1 MAVLRQQP
9 IILLKWLRA
18 YLSRNRQA
26 RNAAL
31 MSGIALVVGAVVKIR
46 SMLRPEKKST
56 LRRSNSAIVLPDGS
70 REIVVPY
77 RDEDHRVVIHPIR
90 NVVFEAHRRL
100 FLDKRGEQAAPVEGK
115 AGVNKRF
122 WKQFS
127 ALWSIMCP
135 RLFSKVSLLIGLNAC
150 FLIARTWLSLVVARL
165 DGAIVRDLVGANGK
179 GFTKGL
185 VLWLLIAFPAS
196 YTNSMIRYL
205 QSKISI
211 DFRTRLVRYVN
222 DLYLNNKSVY
232 YKVQIDG
239 AIEGIDQFMTEDIG
253 NFCETA
259 ATIYGNIGKP
269 LIDLFVF
276 NYQLANS
283 VGLPAMTLILASYV
297 LTASILRKI
306 SPAFGKLAAASS
318 KLEGTY
324 RNAHGRLI
332 TNAEEIA
339 FYNGAEREKSILE
352 RAYAA
357 LEQHIESVYK
367 IRISYEMAE
376 DYVIKYSWSA
386 IGLIC
391 CSLPVFLP
399 KLSGGSSGALS
410 AVNEAQRQRDRTR
423 AFIVNKRIL
432 LALAEA
438 GARLMYSYKDLA
450 ELSGYTSRVYTLLST
465 LHRVHA
471 NAYTPPK
478 GELFPAK
485 YSLADVHGT
494 VQEGYNGIRFE
505 NLPIILPAPAGKSG
519 EEIIHQLNLTIK
531 DGEHTIFTGPNG
543 CGKSAISRVVAGL
556 WPAYRGLLSKPLQNS
571 IFFIPQRPYLT
582 VGSLRDQVIYPHT
595 YVDMV
600 AAGRDDEDIQKILV
614 IVKLAYLRKREGGFD
629 TQKNWKDVL
638 SGGEKQRINLARLF
652 YHRPTFAILDE
663 ATSAVTSDVEGSMYR
678 SAKDFGITLV
688 TFSHRPTLLKYH
700 NAQVKIENKE
710 WELQKIG
717 SDTEKLSYDKE
728 IATLEE
734 SLEDIERAKERRQEI
749 EELLQPKKAR

>member
-1 MAVLRQQP
+1 
-9 IILLKWLRA
+9 
-18 YLSRNRQA
+18 
-26 RNAAL
+26 
-31 MSGIALVVGAVVKIR
+31 MSGIALVVSVVLKIR
-46 SMLRPEKKST
+46 SMLQPEKKST
-56 LRRSNSAIVLPDGS
+56 LRRSNSAVVLPDGS
-70 REIVVPY
+70 REIIVPY
-77 RDEDHRVVIHPIR
+77 RNEDHRVVIHPTR

-127 ALWSIMCP
+127 ALWSIICP

-185 VLWLLIAFPAS
+185 VVWLFIALPAS

-259 ATIYGNIGKP
+259 ATIYGNVGKP

-276 NYQLANS
+276 NYQLANY
-283 VGLPAMTLILASYV
+283 VGLQGMTLILASYV

-306 SPAFGKLAAASS
+306 SPAFGKLAAVSS

-339 FYNGAEREKSILE
+339 FYNGAEREKGILE

-376 DYVIKYSWSA
+376 DYIIKYSWSA
-386 IGLIC
+386 MGLIC

-399 KLSGGSSGALS
+399 KLSAGSSGALS
-410 AVNEAQRQRDRTR
+410 AVNDTQRQRDRTR

-505 NLPIILPAPAGKSG
+505 NLPIIVPAPTGKSG
-519 EEIIHQLNLTIK
+519 EEIIHQLSLTIK

-556 WPAYRGLLSKPLQNS
+556 WPVYRGLLSKPLQNS

-700 NAQVKIENKE
+700 NAQVKIENKQ

-734 SLEDIERAKERRQEI
+734 SLKDIERAKERRQEI
-749 EELLQPKKAR
+749 EELLQPKKVH